1 MKNKLRLLLL
11 AGAFLAMGPAIAQPA
26 PDPALPKFPTPA
38 PATDAATSIIKPDY
52 ADAPEYKI
60 DPSVPQGEVREFILY
75 SEDSKVYPGIVR
87 VEGDLANKR
96 DPYGNRLPFPAEQ
109 LSKPGRYERH
119 VYVYIPK
126 QVKPVAPFM
135 VVQDGHSYINRMAPV
150 LDNMIAQHRVPA
162 MVIIAPDSGGSDAQG
177 SERGLEYDTLSD
189 RYSNWVEQELLPA
202 VSQRYGV
209 SFTSDPE
216 GRATMGG
223 SSGAICAWTM
233 AWYHPERYHKVL
245 SYSGTFVNQA
255 SPQDAKTPRG
265 GWEYHA
271 TMIPKTAKKP
281 IRIWMEVGEKDLHFD
296 DPENTWHNWP
306 LANNRMA
313 AALKKKGYDYRYVF
327 AMDARHVDNRVVR
340 QTLPAALEWLWRD
353 YPKSPAAQGKTKSR
367 IDFVGPGE
375 DDD

>member
-1 MKNKLRLLLL
+1 MRYCKFSLLLIVSAL
-11 AGAFLAMGPAIAQPA
+11 ISLPALAQP
-26 PDPALPKFPTPA
+26 LEKNPTTP
-38 PATDAATSIIKPDY
+38 PATNAETSIVGPNY
-52 ADAPEYKI
+52 ADAPEYVI
-60 DPSVPQGEVREFILY
+60 NPNVPQGEVREFIMY
-75 SEDSKVYPGIVR
+75 SEDSKIYPGIVR
-87 VEGDLANKR
+87 IEGDLASKR
-96 DPYGNRLPFPAEQ
+96 DPYGNRLPWPADQ

-126 QVKPVAPFM
+126 QYVPGAPAPFM
-135 VVQDGHSYINRMAPV
+135 VVQDGHSYINRLAPV
-150 LDNMIAQHRVPA
+150 LDNMIAAHRLPA
-162 MVIIAPDSGGSDAQG
+162 MIIVAADSGGSDAQG

-209 SFTSDPE
+209 TFTSDPD

-223 SSGAICAWTM
+223 SSGAVCAWTM
-233 AWYHPERYHKVL
+233 AWFHPERYHKVL

-255 SPQDAKTPRG
+255 SPQDPMTPRG

-271 TMIPKTAKKP
+271 TLIPKTAKKP

-296 DPENTWHNWP
+296 DPESTWHNWP

-313 AALKKKGYDYRYVF
+313 AVLKNKGYDYRYVF
-327 AMDARHVDNRVVR
+327 AMDAHHVDPRVVK

-353 YPKSPAAQGKTKSR
+353 YPKS
-367 IDFVGPGE
+367 
-375 DDD
+375 